1 MHPPLVAHR
10 HPECAELI
18 RALEGCHAR
27 RPLAKFLGAC
37 NDQKIA
43 LDKCFRSEKALRS
56 AANRE
61 KSKREKALL
70 QEKREWRAAQ
80 RGDGSE
86 AAGT

>member
-1 MHPPLVAHR
+1 MHLPLVAHR

-56 AANRE
+56 AANRA
-61 KSKREKALL
+61 KAKREKALL